1 MSRYGA
7 AALTLGL
14 CVAAVLFWLRGA
26 AVPPS
31 PAPSTTATTT
41 AASPQKTA
49 AADTAVA
56 SAPETAVAATT
67 ALLDTPEV
75 RRWQQRQA
83 FDDSVRDFFATAAAL
98 DPPQRRLRAERI
110 AQGIDEYETL
120 RQLSAGEASNLRL
133 GLIQATEPDEVR
145 RAERM
150 EEITL
155 RYRLDAQRREAQWA
169 QQQAADAGFARY
181 KERER
186 IVVAEVMA
194 LTTIPQ
200 GLSRDEYLRRRL
212 QAEREALGQ

>member
-7 AALTLGL
+7 AALTIGL
-14 CVAAVLFWLRGA
+14 LVAAGLFWLHGGS
-26 AVPPS
+26 PPS
-31 PAPSTTATTT
+31 PPPSVPSAMPTLSASKKSDAAVVVSTPAESAPGTTA
-41 AASPQKTA
+41 
-49 AADTAVA
+49 
-56 SAPETAVAATT
+56 
-67 ALLDTPEV
+67 ALLDTPEA
-75 RRWQQRQA
+75 RRWQQRQD
-83 FDDSVRDFFATAAAL
+83 FDASVRDFFATAATL
-98 DPPQRRLRAERI
+98 DPAERQRRAERI
-110 AQGIDEYETL
+110 GQGIDEYEAQ

-133 GLIQATEPDEVR
+133 GLIQATEPDEGR

-150 EEITL
+150 AEMRL
-155 RYRLDAQRREAQWA
+155 HYQLDAQRREAQWA

-194 LTTIPQ
+194 LATIPQ